1 MIKSDLV
8 NALAEMDYC
17 KNQAGEVISDIFRV
31 IAEALVEGEK
41 VTIRGFGTFE
51 VKTRKGHLVQD
62 AHTKQKK
69 MMDDYQTIVF
79 KPGDNLK
86 DAVKYRNADR
96 LTLLSRAE
104 K

>member
-17 KNQAGEVISDIFRV
+17 KNQAGEVINDIFKV
-31 IAEALVEGEK
+31 IAQALVEGEK

-51 VKTRKGHLVQD
+51 VKTRRGHLVQD

-69 MMDDYQTIVF
+69 MVDDYQVVIF

-86 DAVKYRNADR
+86 DAVKCRDTDK

>member
-8 NALAEMDYC
+8 RSLAEMDYC
-17 KNQAGEVISDIFRV
+17 KNQVNEVINDIFRV
-31 IAEALVEGEK
+31 IAEALVDGEK

-62 AHTKQKK
+62 AHTKQQK
-69 MMDDYQTIVF
+69 MMDDYQIITF

-86 DAVKYRNADR
+86 DAVKSGDPDK
-96 LTLLSRAE
+96 LTLLART
-104 K
+104 